1 MNKVTSYLKNSTR
14 SVVYATADV
23 GKNLIP
29 EVSEFIDTNG
39 ELFKAVYSTV
49 SHSKKAVAY
58 GKRLAKESQVYKDI
72 NTGINNV
79 ISDIKTGNFY
89 NKEREQAA
97 YDSTAD
103 YMMGGDEDFDM
114 GDFDDDFN
122 FDDDDDGSLDSF
134 NDKPAKKASIS
145 RSDAAIVDGVSKSS
159 NLSAQLI
166 SKTVANTSKA
176 VMNTQVGAIN
186 MLIAQN
192 VELTAGIRTSIAG
205 VHESINS
212 ILKFSQDNIVKQIN
226 NEATY
231 FARSQELLE
240 DNNKVLHELLDIQKN
255 MYKTPEKA
263 ESSDQFSKIFSG
275 STIDL
280 TEYFKTIGKNIKNID
295 PTGTLDMMMDTGMG
309 SSMLSQMFTNPLGEV
324 LTGLIAGFMPKSLA
338 KSIMNFNKT
347 LGGFFPAMITRIN
360 RFKDQDGLLGIIGKI
375 FGVKMDSKNSIDTS
389 KYNKGAV
396 PFDGITRKAIVDVI
410 PEHLSK
416 IESLLSGQSQRTYDY
431 DSGKWMDTSEIK
443 KKQLEEYQRMVNDT
457 FADVND
463 TINAYRK
470 KMIETKSLNF
480 DSLKTLDSDI
490 QKMKERTFREKN
502 GHFSPDD
509 FLKDLENYGFTGFMS
524 DDKVIKGLLNSIKN
538 GPVSNIMGVSSRTAD
553 AKRRYAD
560 RLKDDEI
567 NGISVNRKLYDNS
580 KTNSHLEYDENYKDQ
595 IVGMKANSGILFK
608 DKLGNS
614 ALDYLKEIT
623 MNLSFIRAGGSTGK
637 ATMTFDDFKKSYESK
652 HVPEN
657 IKTAKE
663 KLDKEKE
670 SYNNRNYE
678 EGKDPESYALTV
690 SDMAKYQT
698 KDNNLDN
705 NVLDSYG
712 RWVKNDKSETRWNS
726 VPGKNFGEKWKNC
739 RTFKDRFN
747 LLMGSMQKAVKRP
760 TELLEKV
767 INTANESIYHL
778 LFEAEFDPDLDDE
791 EDGPREKI
799 KGLFGKA
806 LDSMQ
811 AAWTVMTTNLTEKV
825 IDPLVKKYHLDEKWD
840 EFKNKVSNSSV
851 GQKFK
856 DIKNGVKDALK
867 SNLSGLKDYTVNSV
881 KDVASPII
889 NDPIIAKMRMAYND
903 ARIAQLQKNPGNK
916 KEESTPEQETIKKT
930 QAAVANVAKLQNSPG
945 NKKEGD
951 VKKSEETKV
960 DNTQTT
966 EQARKANIAK
976 TQRGKGNKN
985 GRISKKAEGG
995 IYDGPDG
1002 TKIVV
1007 ANDHE
1012 DIFVANRDFKNI
1024 DKNAKKENR
1033 VANKL
1038 KSLLGNKFDIT
1049 KAVNGDAS
1057 ISSYEAK
1064 NEEIKNNMNESGPIT
1079 ATVDFIQTAATAT
1092 GQYVGQKFTNVL
1104 GISDETKQKVEK
1116 DKKKIFDKIGGI
1128 FGDLKGSGYDIAA
1141 KGILGGGIG
1150 LLTGVTAGPLIGAAV
1165 GAGAS
1170 IIKNSQ
1176 TVQKFL
1182 FGEKTVDENGNITD
1196 QKGGIINKD
1205 IQNTFKKYIPNI
1217 GKYGITGALSSLI
1230 MPYGPLAGAA
1240 IGAGIGII
1248 KSSETMN
1255 NMIFGDDDG
1264 LFNKDR
1270 KNKIKKAFPA
1280 ATVGAIGGLFLG
1292 PFGVLGN
1299 AAVGAGV
1306 GLLTQTEEFKDLIFG
1321 TDDGTGERFGGLKGT
1336 LDDYFVNPLKDFASD
1351 FKDNFFE
1358 MLKENMIDPLN
1369 EAITPITREI
1379 GDTVKKVV
1387 FFIPNIIKK
1396 FAEDKVGAPIMA
1408 VLKDKI
1414 VDPILGAITGVAKR
1428 GINTAKTVAFLPF
1441 KAIGGIG
1448 RHYRR
1453 KQIRQGRADYMGAE
1467 ERLQFMNGNEYN
1479 YEDQDKALAGMN
1491 DEQIAQALSMVN
1503 GSVEGLDYFDRK
1515 IKSNNRKL
1523 GNQISSNFKEGHVFG
1538 GKAGKIRKA
1547 INSGDIETATKLLYD
1562 LKSRGKIS
1570 TEAYDRY
1577 VDSIRT
1583 TALETKRLKQQ
1594 KQNLNKYISG
1604 DGTLDNEGIIDDLNN
1619 MGIRV
1624 NNKKDLKKLLKNL
1637 KGENKYRKNYKGD
1650 PTTKAMRENLSDD
1663 GSAIT
1668 GWLEKIYN
1676 YISGVKE
1683 SANKNGIGGLTQ
1695 DQVAEIKA
1703 DSADS
1708 KNIMKDRIQSRD
1720 NKLESKKATLRT
1732 FGVVAVDKDVVN
1744 AISNDTIYSIV
1755 LGAAKMGVK
1764 LDKDHILNL
1773 TKCNNKTL
1781 KYLKDN
1787 PTLASMDPKSI
1798 NRYLGKGIFSRSF
1811 NKKSNRNSLTSA
1823 ISEGLD
1829 MSSIDNVKDF
1839 MGNKKKDRNKRL
1851 EYYKKFKTAGL
1862 LDKYDQKY
1870 IMSAN
1875 YRDLDMILRNSK
1887 ANIEDNPDAAES
1899 QASEDGSLGSKVKS
1913 GLAKVKTIFTSRGIL
1928 NYIRDNR
1935 GNYSLAKNKQ
1945 TNETIA
1951 RQKSDLAVTS
1961 SIGDKLGSIKDSLF
1975 GFFKHQR
1982 DKEENDKKKEPWYKK
1997 LFNFDLSTITGK
2009 LKFGAS
2015 VLGLFTGIGAI
2026 TNLVRK
2032 INTATNTDGKGGI
2045 VDKIGVVI
2053 KDKLSGPLTT
2063 VKEWITNTG
2072 KYETKGGLQGFLSDH
2087 VFPNMFTGMNVI
2099 FKYVIPAMIKAF
2111 IVNIPTL
2118 IKAGISGIGTLLGIG
2133 KNKHKNDNKFSKASI
2148 SAGADV
2154 GSGNTSLPSGSGWK
2168 MDTSYFKT
2176 TQSQAK
2182 EIATATLTTASNAAS
2197 GNDSSFD
2204 VDDINV
2210 SDTTVTTEG
2219 DTSTSTGKSGKEKV
2233 VKDNRQA
2240 MISNGNTKVPMYK
2253 KNKKGKLVP
2262 MTMTDINKGNVT
2274 EYYNQKGV
2282 KFTYDEDTGNF
2293 VGENDSP
2300 ENTDNVVKRAGKAAA
2315 KSALTGKPMGI
2326 LRIISKIAEKAG
2338 NRTAGKLVNKAL
2350 DLTWAGKTIKFA
2362 GKSTAA
2368 VNRAAANTGGLIKG
2382 AASKISGRIAQH
2394 NIDKAGKI
2402 VQNGIT
2408 KGMKAGDAA
2417 KLVDGKLEKIAVFI
2431 KTGLQNL
2438 FNNSLVFNRVKEA
2451 LKSTGAKATNSAVGQ
2466 KISKMISGIVE
2477 RFNNS
2482 AIKRLGPKGVGE
2494 LAAKVASKVAII
2506 AKVGFIIKD
2515 FIWGWNQAESILGIQ
2530 EVTVVQKLIAAVANF
2545 ITNYLFNGFIDTST
2559 IVGWCIDTVFPM
2571 FGIDTQELQKE
2582 REEADKAVEQYNIEN
2597 GTNLSKEEYLKKD
2610 KFTYKIEK
2618 AVGNVKE
2625 NVGKAWSF
2633 VKKGAGNAWNSAKKG
2648 TSDVINEV
2656 KTGAAKS
2663 WKSFKDSAA
2672 MGWDNIQKKAI
2683 AKGDE
2688 IAKKTADSINA
2699 TSENIGNAWNSAKK
2713 GTSDVINE
2721 VKTNASKSW
2730 KSFKDSAA
2738 SGWDSIQTKTIT
2750 KANELAKKTADSIN
2764 AASAVMESTVE
2775 TAVTKVQEIY
2785 KGIKKVR
2792 RSIRKSTNEMLINA
2806 WNGDIGKV
2814 FTEVK
2819 DPKLKNQF
2827 LNKTVKLIEYVNKLP
2842 MAIPT
2847 VVSASVGFVV
2857 RHFKEIVSGIKGIG
2871 RGLVGTVKTMAA
2883 SASKGDLNGVITAN
2897 DNTNTGNGFVDG
2909 VSNLANNAIKMALFP
2924 QALLGTAVGKAV
2936 STVKSAFNT
2945 IKKCG
2950 TLSKKDKNIIEK
2962 ANNAKISPF
2971 SSKYWKV
2978 NNNKDGIAG
2987 GLYTF
2992 NSLMRKVLNLP
3003 SAMLAMVNPKNWLKK
3018 VKNAIKSK
3026 IDDITG
3032 SDDDKPKKKDGDG
3045 KGSGKTK
3052 GFVSQLDPQYRNI
3065 RFNRSGDTQ
3074 TQTLGDS
3081 GCGPATAANVI
3092 NILSGKGSEMADAS
3106 KAALQYKDK
3115 NGGVRPEYFENYLG
3129 KKGFS
3134 TKSTMNKKEMVS
3146 NIANGKPTILLGA
3159 DPSNKANTPY
3169 GSASSHYVLATGMDG
3184 RGNVIVQDP
3193 ESRRPNSLYP
3203 LKDLMSQ
3210 TQFGMG
3216 VNRRQGLGSGKISEF
3231 KSSLRAKFSKL
3242 GFGRGNTANRD
3253 LATWTPI
3260 TADELQ
3266 SFMNSYAGGGK
3277 NFQGKAQVFIDAGKA
3292 SGLDPRYLMAHA
3304 AVETGWGTSDIC
3316 TAYNNF
3322 YGIGAFDT
3330 NPEYSSNY
3338 ANGSFASGV
3347 IDGAKWIRK
3356 NYYDAG
3362 QKTLHQMR
3370 YNGGQHE
3377 YCTSTTWVQTIA
3389 SIMDAM
3395 PENGKAKYHDAG
3407 DLDGSY
3413 SSDGDNSDSSSKS
3426 GGILDKLSNLPR
3438 AYFGKLYDLFY
3449 GADSSNDD
3457 GNSDSDTT
3465 SVGSNLGSGIAKEF
3479 HDKYLGKRVDVDGL
3493 YGAQCFDL
3501 FNRFKIDHVDGKAAS
3516 GYNYAKELYPEVG
3529 GNPSKFTQLP
3539 LSKAEYGDWVI
3550 WGPGSE
3556 TGYAGHVGMFME
3568 QQGNRILTFGQN
3580 QGEGANLTTGKAASE
3595 DTITTNGVLGVLR
3608 PKLSGSGSGKEKI
3621 GNYLKEISSGNYGKK
3636 MIKMPGKNVKTP
3648 YVNINAPET
3657 YSTLDDPKF
3666 RKSSLFG
3673 GSSTGLGLSGKGTLP
3688 SLKPISGLGEAGVNN
3703 SSLLSSSTQASNN
3716 KLINTIIDILTII
3729 ADNTSKLSDVV
3740 ALLSKALDLNLTTD
3754 EISSLSSNNSQIK
3767 NKIANALKS
3776 QGSANGLG
3784 SSVMTSS
3791 TESLAN
3797 ALYSIARA

>member
-29 EVSEFIDTNG
+29 EVSAFIDTNG

-176 VMNTQVGAIN
+176 VMNTQVGATN
-186 MLIAQN
+186 MLMAQN

-226 NEATY
+226 NEAAY

-280 TEYFKTIGKNIKNID
+280 TEYFKTIGKNIKNLD

-637 ATMTFDDFKKSYESK
+637 TTMTFDDFKKSYESK

-1150 LLTGVTAGPLIGAAV
+1150 LLTGVTVGPLIGAAV

-1887 ANIEDNPDAAES
+1887 SNIKNNPDAAES

-2368 VNRAAANTGGLIKG
+2368 INRAAANTGGLIKG

-2625 NVGKAWSF
+2625 NVGKAWNSI
-2633 VKKGAGNAWNSAKKG
+2633 KEGAGNVASGVVSGVKKAVGYAGDKIKEVGGKVGKKLDVAKELALYAKTVTTDIFRDAWAGEN
-2648 TSDVINEV
+2648 V
-2656 KTGAAKS
+2656 KTEGVGVEKNDSLREPKHTIYQLIKLIAPLVTFPVKI
-2663 WKSFKDSAA
+2663 FK
-2672 MGWDNIQKKAI
+2672 NIV
-2683 AKGDE
+2683 
-2688 IAKKTADSINA
+2688 N
-2699 TSENIGNAWNSAKK
+2699 
-2713 GTSDVINE
+2713 
-2721 VKTNASKSW
+2721 
-2730 KSFKDSAA
+2730 
-2738 SGWDSIQTKTIT
+2738 
-2750 KANELAKKTADSIN
+2750 
-2764 AASAVMESTVE
+2764 
-2775 TAVTKVQEIY
+2775 
-2785 KGIKKVR
+2785 
-2792 RSIRKSTNEMLINA
+2792 
-2806 WNGDIGKV
+2806 
-2814 FTEVK
+2814 
-2819 DPKLKNQF
+2819 
-2827 LNKTVKLIEYVNKLP
+2827 TVKPV
-2842 MAIPT
+2842 
-2847 VVSASVGFVV
+2847 VGFMYT
-2857 RHFKEIVSGIKGIG
+2857 IGKGIG
-2871 RGLVGTVKTMAA
+2871 GTVKDMFT
-2883 SASKGDLNGVITAN
+2883 SAWKGDYKGVIKA
-2897 DNTNTGNGFVDG
+2897 DAKSETGNGYIDS
-2909 VSNLANNAIKMALFP
+2909 VSAVVNNLIKFPLFP
-2924 QALLGTAVGKAV
+2924 AVLMTSGLGKAV
-2936 STVKSAFNT
+2936 RILSSVIDDIKQVGSGIGNTISTVMKKATNGENPLTEIFNDSTDVNSDNLFVKYSSKFVNSAIKIPLTPISLITMGVSKVAKNIDSIVNGIKSAA
-2945 IKKCG
+2945 
-2950 TLSKKDKNIIEK
+2950 TLSSADKKILKQSK
-2962 ANNAKISPF
+2962 KGKIKVF
-2971 SSKYWKV
+2971 ESKYWKV
-2978 NNNKDGIAG
+2978 NTKLDGLTG

-2992 NSLMRKVLNLP
+2992 NSILQKVLNVPNALLG
-3003 SAMLAMVNPKNWLKK
+3003 MINPINWA
-3018 VKNAIKSK
+3018 KNAIDSLAN
-3026 IDDITG
+3026 TAG
-3032 SDDDKPKKKDGDG
+3032 VSDDEFNDTSTTKKNNKPQATSSSGSFKIINDGS
-3045 KGSGKTK
+3045 GSGKTK

-3184 RGNVIVQDP
+3184 KGNVIVQDP

-3304 AVETGWGTSDIC
+3304 AVETGWGTSHIC

-3395 PENGKAKYHDAG
+3395 PANGKAKYHDAG

-3648 YVNINAPET
+3648 YVNLNAPET

>member
-14 SVVYATADV
+14 SVAYATADV

-97 YDSTAD
+97 YDSTAN
-103 YMMGGDEDFDM
+103 YMIGGDEDFDM

-176 VMNTQVGAIN
+176 VMNTQVGATN
-186 MLIAQN
+186 MLMAQN

-212 ILKFSQDNIVKQIN
+212 ILKFNQDNIVKQIN
-226 NEATY
+226 NEAAY

-263 ESSDQFSKIFSG
+263 ESSDQFSKIFLG

-309 SSMLSQMFTNPLGEV
+309 SSMLSQMFTNPLGGV
-324 LTGLIAGFMPKSLA
+324 LTGLVAGFMPKSLA

-443 KKQLEEYQRMVNDT
+443 KKQLEEYQQMVNDT

-480 DSLKTLDSDI
+480 DALQTLDSDI

-538 GPVSNIMGVSSRTAD
+538 GPLSNIMGVSSRTAD

-637 ATMTFDDFKKSYESK
+637 ATMTFDNFKKSYESK

-663 KLDKEKE
+663 KLDKEKD

-678 EGKDPESYALTV
+678 EGKDPENYALTA

-705 NVLDSYG
+705 DVLDKYG
-712 RWVKNDKSETRWNS
+712 RWVKNDKGETKWNS

-747 LLMGSMQKAVKRP
+747 LLMGSMHKAVKRP

-791 EDGPREKI
+791 EEGAGGKI

-811 AAWTVMTTNLTEKV
+811 ASWTVMTTNLTEKV
-825 IDPLVKKYHLDEKWD
+825 IDPLVEKYHLNEKWD
-840 EFKNKVSNSSV
+840 EFKNKVGNSSI

-867 SNLSGLKDYTVNSV
+867 SNLSGLKDYTVDSV

-889 NDPIIAKMRMAYND
+889 NDPIIANMRMAYNN

-916 KEESTPEQETIKKT
+916 KEESTPEKEAIKEAQES
-930 QAAVANVAKLQNSPG
+930 VANVAKLQKSPG
-945 NKKEGD
+945 NKKKS
-951 VKKSEETKV
+951 KKK
-960 DNTQTT
+960 
-966 EQARKANIAK
+966 K
-976 TQRGKGNKN
+976 

-1024 DKNAKKENR
+1024 DKNAKKENK

-1049 KAVNGDAS
+1049 KAHNGDVS
-1057 ISSYEAK
+1057 IASYEAK
-1064 NEEIKNNMNESGPIT
+1064 NKEIKNNMNESGPIT
-1079 ATVDFIQTAATAT
+1079 AIADFTKTAGTAT
-1092 GQYVGQKFTNVL
+1092 GQYIGQTWTNVL

-1170 IIKNSQ
+1170 IIKNSK

-1270 KNKIKKAFPA
+1270 KDKIKKAFPA

-1292 PFGVLGN
+1292 PFGMLGN

-1336 LDDYFVNPLKDFASD
+1336 LDDYFINPLKDFASD

-1396 FAEDKVGAPIMA
+1396 FAEDKIGAPIMA

-1448 RHYRR
+1448 RHYKR

-1467 ERLQFMNGNEYN
+1467 ERLQFMNGKEYN
-1479 YEDQDKALAGMN
+1479 YENQDKALAGMN
-1491 DEQIAQALSMVN
+1491 DEQIAQVLSMVN

-1604 DGTLDNEGIIDDLNN
+1604 DGTLDNEGIIADLNN
-1619 MGIRV
+1619 MGIQV

-1683 SANKNGIGGLTQ
+1683 SATKNGIGGLTK
-1695 DQVAEIKA
+1695 DQVSEIKA
-1703 DSADS
+1703 DSLDS
-1708 KNIMKDRIQSRD
+1708 KNIMNDRIQSRD
-1720 NKLESKKATLRT
+1720 NKLESKKATLKA
-1732 FGVVAVDKDVVN
+1732 FGVVVVN
-1744 AISNDTIYSIV
+1744 KDAIKAISNDSIYSIV

-1764 LDKDHILNL
+1764 LDKDHIINL
-1773 TKCNNKTL
+1773 TKCNKKTL
-1781 KYLKDN
+1781 KYLKNN

-1811 NKKSNRNSLTSA
+1811 NKKSNRASLTSA

-1839 MGNKKKDRNKRL
+1839 IGNRKKDRNKRL
-1851 EYYKKFKTAGL
+1851 EYYKKFKAAGL

-1899 QASEDGSLGSKVKS
+1899 QANANGSLGGKIKS
-1913 GLAKVKTIFTSRGIL
+1913 GLSKIKTVFTPKGII
-1928 NYIRDNR
+1928 NYIRSDR
-1935 GNYSLAKNKQ
+1935 GTYNMATDKETK
-1945 TNETIA
+1945 ETIA
-1951 RQKSDLAVTS
+1951 KQNEELKSTS
-1961 SIGDKLGSIKDSLF
+1961 SIGEKLGSIKDSLF
-1975 GFFKHQR
+1975 GFFKHQK
-1982 DKEENDKKKEPWYKK
+1982 DKEENDKKKEPWWKK
-1997 LFNFDLSTITGK
+1997 LFNFDLSSITGK

-2015 VLGLFTGIGAI
+2015 ILGLFTGIGAI
-2026 TNLVRK
+2026 TNLIKK
-2032 INTATNTDGKGGI
+2032 INGETDDGNGGI

-2072 KYETKGGLQGFLSDH
+2072 EYENKGGLQGFLSDH

-2099 FKYVIPAMIKAF
+2099 FKYVIPAMTKAF

-2118 IKAGISGIGTLLGIG
+2118 IKAGISGIGTLLGIN
-2133 KNKHKNDNKFSKASI
+2133 KNKHKNDSNFSRSSI
-2148 SAGADV
+2148 TAGGDV
-2154 GSGNTSLPSGSGWK
+2154 GGDNSNITLPSGSGWK

-2176 TQSQAK
+2176 TQRQAK
-2182 EIATATLTTASNAAS
+2182 DVATATLAAASSAAS
-2197 GNDSSFD
+2197 GKDTSFD

-2210 SDTTVTTEG
+2210 SDTGDGSTTITTEDG
-2219 DTSTSTGKSGKEKV
+2219 STSSDNKSSKKK
-2233 VKDNRQA
+2233 KDNRQA
-2240 MISNGNTKVPMYK
+2240 LISNGNIKVPMYK

-2262 MTMTDINKGNVT
+2262 MTMDDVNNKNVT
-2274 EYYNQKGV
+2274 EYYNEKGV
-2282 KFTYDEDTGNF
+2282 KFTYDEDTDDF
-2293 VGENDSP
+2293 VGENVKAPD
-2300 ENTDNVVKRAGKAAA
+2300 ENDNIVTRSLKATGRSLLTGKQMGIMRLADTGIGRGLVKAGDKILGNGIVGNTIRTAARGVYHMNKAAANAGGLVKGAVKNISENVSKKMAQHAANKAGKAIQEKVTENLSA
-2315 KSALTGKPMGI
+2315 K
-2326 LRIISKIAEKAG
+2326 E
-2338 NRTAGKLVNKAL
+2338 
-2350 DLTWAGKTIKFA
+2350 
-2362 GKSTAA
+2362 
-2368 VNRAAANTGGLIKG
+2368 
-2382 AASKISGRIAQH
+2382 
-2394 NIDKAGKI
+2394 
-2402 VQNGIT
+2402 
-2408 KGMKAGDAA
+2408 AA
-2417 KLVDGKLEKIAVFI
+2417 KLADGKLSKIVTFI
-2431 KTGLQNL
+2431 KTGLKNL
-2438 FNNSLVFNRVKEA
+2438 FNSKTAQNAVEESLEA
-2451 LKSTGAKATNSAVGQ
+2451 AGKSTSGNAVSKAINDVIN
-2466 KISKMISGIVE
+2466 KIVE
-2477 RFNNS
+2477 KFNNS
-2482 AIKRLGPKGVGE
+2482 AIKRLGVKGIGE
-2494 LAAKVASKVAII
+2494 LAAKVASKVMIVAT
-2506 AKVGFIIKD
+2506 VGFAIKD
-2515 FIWGWNQAESILGIQ
+2515 FIVGWDQAESILGIE
-2530 EVTVVQKLIAAVANF
+2530 EVTVAQKLAGGVINF
-2545 ITNYLFNGFIDTST
+2545 INNQLFFGIIDTST
-2559 IVGWCIDTVFPM
+2559 VVDWCVDTILPI
-2571 FGIDTQELQKE
+2571 FGIDMQELQKK
-2582 REEADKAVEQYNIEN
+2582 REEADAAVEQYNAEN
-2597 GTNLSKEEYLKKD
+2597 GTNLSKDEYLKRN
-2610 KFTYKIEK
+2610 KFTYKAGQAIK
-2618 AVGNVKE
+2618 NVKE
-2625 NVGKAWSF
+2625 NVGKAWNSI
-2633 VKKGAGNAWNSAKKG
+2633 KEGAGNVASGVVSGVKKAVGYAGDKIKEVGGKIGKKIDVAKELALYAKTVTTDIFRDAWAGENVKTEGVGVEKNDSLREPKHTIYQLIKLIAPLATFPVKIFKNIVNTVKPVVGFMYTIGKGIGGTVKDMFTSAWKGDYQGVIKADAKSETGNGYIDSVSTVVNNLIKFPLFPAVLMTSGLGGAVRILSSVIDDIKQVGSGIGNTISTVMKKATNGENPLTEIFNDSTDVKSDNLFVKYSSKFVNSAIKIPL
-2648 TSDVINEV
+2648 TPISLI
-2656 KTGAAKS
+2656 
-2663 WKSFKDSAA
+2663 
-2672 MGWDNIQKKAI
+2672 
-2683 AKGDE
+2683 
-2688 IAKKTADSINA
+2688 TA
-2699 TSENIGNAWNSAKK
+2699 G
-2713 GTSDVINE
+2713 V
-2721 VKTNASKSW
+2721 SK
-2730 KSFKDSAA
+2730 
-2738 SGWDSIQTKTIT
+2738 
-2750 KANELAKKTADSIN
+2750 
-2764 AASAVMESTVE
+2764 
-2775 TAVTKVQEIY
+2775 
-2785 KGIKKVR
+2785 
-2792 RSIRKSTNEMLINA
+2792 
-2806 WNGDIGKV
+2806 
-2814 FTEVK
+2814 
-2819 DPKLKNQF
+2819 
-2827 LNKTVKLIEYVNKLP
+2827 
-2842 MAIPT
+2842 
-2847 VVSASVGFVV
+2847 VSANLDS
-2857 RHFKEIVSGIKGIG
+2857 IVSGIKS
-2871 RGLVGTVKTMAA
+2871 AA
-2883 SASKGDLNGVITAN
+2883 
-2897 DNTNTGNGFVDG
+2897 
-2909 VSNLANNAIKMALFP
+2909 
-2924 QALLGTAVGKAV
+2924 
-2936 STVKSAFNT
+2936 
-2945 IKKCG
+2945 
-2950 TLSKKDKNIIEK
+2950 TLSSADKKILKQSK
-2962 ANNAKISPF
+2962 KGKIKVF
-2971 SSKYWKV
+2971 ESKYWKV
-2978 NNNKDGIAG
+2978 HTKLDGLTG

-2992 NSLMRKVLNLP
+2992 NSILRKVLNVPNALLG
-3003 SAMLAMVNPKNWLKK
+3003 MINPLNWA
-3018 VKNAIKSK
+3018 KNAIDSLANTAGVSDDEFNDTSTTKKNNKPQTTSSSGSSK
-3026 IDDITG
+3026 IINDGG
-3032 SDDDKPKKKDGDG
+3032 S
-3045 KGSGKTK
+3045 GSGKTK

-3146 NIANGKPTILLGA
+3146 NIASGKPTILLGA

-3266 SFMNSYAGGGK
+3266 KWMDSYAAGGY
-3277 NFQGKAQVFIDAGKA
+3277 NFNGKAKAFIDAGKA
-3292 SGLDPRYLMAHA
+3292 SGLDPRYLIAHA
-3304 AVETGWGTSDIC
+3304 ATETWWGRSKIC
-3316 TAYNNF
+3316 TQYNNF

-3330 NPEYSSNY
+3330 DPDNSRNY
-3338 ANGSFASGV
+3338 TNDSFANGV
-3347 IDGAKWIRK
+3347 IEGAKWIRK

-3389 SIMDAM
+3389 SIMDSI
-3395 PENGKAKYHDAG
+3395 PSNGKSKYHNAG
-3407 DLDGSY
+3407 DLSGSY
-3413 SSDGDNSDSSSKS
+3413 SSDGDDSDSSSKTS
-3426 GGILDKLSNLPR
+3426 GILDQLSNLPR
-3438 AYFGKLYDLFY
+3438 AFFNKNGLYDLLF
-3449 GADSSNDD
+3449 GSSDSSSSDDSDDSDSSN
-3457 GNSDSDTT
+3457 
-3465 SVGSNLGSGIAKEF
+3465 VGSNLGSGIAKEF
-3479 HDKYLGKRVDVDGL
+3479 HDKYLGKWVDTDG
-3493 YGAQCFDL
+3493 YAGAQCFDL
-3501 FNRFKIDHVDGKAAS
+3501 FNRFKMDYVDGKPAS
-3516 GYNYAKELYPEVG
+3516 GYQKARELYPAVG

-3539 LSKAEYGDWVI
+3539 LDKAEYGDWVI
-3550 WGPGSE
+3550 WGQGSE
-3556 TGYAGHVGMFME
+3556 TSDVGHVGMFME
-3568 QQGNRILTFGQN
+3568 RQGNRILTFGQN
-3580 QGEGANLTTGKAASE
+3580 QGPGANMTTGKAASE
-3595 DTITTNGVLGVLR
+3595 NTVTTSGVLGVLR
-3608 PKLSGSGSGKEKI
+3608 PKLSGKGSGKEKI

-3636 MIKMPGKNVKTP
+3636 MIKMPGSNVKTP
-3648 YVNINAPET
+3648 YVDLNTPET

-3688 SLKPISGLGEAGVNN
+3688 SLKPISGLGEAGVNT
-3703 SSLLSSSTQASNN
+3703 SSLLPSNAQSSNS
-3716 KLINTIIDILTII
+3716 KLINTIIEILTII

-3740 ALLSKALDLNLTTD
+3740 ALLYKALDLNLTTD